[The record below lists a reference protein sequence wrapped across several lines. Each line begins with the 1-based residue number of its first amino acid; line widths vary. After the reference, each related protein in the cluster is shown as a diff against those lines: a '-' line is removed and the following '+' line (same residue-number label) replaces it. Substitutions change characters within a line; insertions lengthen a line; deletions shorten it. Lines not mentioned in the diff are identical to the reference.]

1 MKLYYDKPESL
12 SAAISGERRGI
23 WMIDDFI
30 SRQAVLDLSTYAPI
44 APICVGSSIVWRHI
58 IFTSDVKYLPPA
70 DVQPIKFGK
79 WIEDGCIT
87 KCNQCGEK
95 KRFPHW
101 SFCPNCGADMRG
113 GKLNE

>member
-58 IFTSDVKYLPPA
+58 IFTSDVKYLPPVFCCP
-70 DVQPIKFGK
+70 DVTCNAKRIFTFKGIVGK
-79 WIEDGCIT
+79 
-87 KCNQCGEK
+87 
-95 KRFPHW
+95 
-101 SFCPNCGADMRG
+101 
-113 GKLNE
+113 